1 MDMSLLYLR
10 EENSISKC
18 FFNKDI
24 EMSYSL
30 CLKSWYSKTE
40 PYSRIYSSHP
50 SFPKVFFLHYHEN
63 LKLKVVLRV
72 RNCTHV
78 AMSLDIQMSRL
89 Q

>member
-1 MDMSLLYLR
+1 MSHFS
-10 EENSISKC
+10 EENSSLNV

-30 CLKSWYSKTE
+30 CLNSLFSKISLVVVFRS
-40 PYSRIYSSHP
+40 PPSSRN
-50 SFPKVFFLHYHEN
+50 VFFLHYHEN
-63 LKLKVVLRV
+63 LSLEVVLRV

-78 AMSLDIQMSRL
+78 ALSLDIQMSRL